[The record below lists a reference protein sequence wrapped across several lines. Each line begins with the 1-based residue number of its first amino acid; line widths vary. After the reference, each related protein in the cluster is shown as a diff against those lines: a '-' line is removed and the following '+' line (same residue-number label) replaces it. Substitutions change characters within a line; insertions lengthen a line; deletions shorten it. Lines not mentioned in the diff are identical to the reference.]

1 MNVLSLFDGMSCGQL
16 ALQRSGIQVNKY
28 YASEIKKAAIKV
40 TQYNFPNTIQLGD
53 VINSDNWNI
62 DNPDLIIFGSPC
74 QDLSQASR
82 QREGLKGSRSSLFF
96 QAHKILNHYKP
107 KYFLMENVG
116 RMKEEDKNIIS
127 EMLGVQPIRINSKLV
142 SGQLR
147 DRNYWTNIPN
157 VTQPEDKG
165 ISFQSIITDGYV
177 DREKARALLE
187 GEARPYADLMKFHRR
202 YKVTGFGNLIF
213 TDPSFDPHKG
223 LRLLN
228 QLEMERLQTVPEGYT
243 KCLSRNKAASVLGDG
258 WTIDV
263 IAHILKNIKEV
274 NNV

>member
-53 VINSDNWNI
+53 VMNSDNWNI
-62 DNPDLIIFGSPC
+62 EKPDLIIFGSPC

-165 ISFQSIITDGYV
+165 ITFQSIITDGYV

-187 GEARPYADLMKFHRR
+187 GEARPYADLLKFHRR
-202 YKVTGFGNLIF
+202 YTQTGFGNLIF
-213 TDPSFDPHKG
+213 SDPSFDPHKG

-243 KCLSRNKAASVLGDG
+243 KCLSRNGAASVLGDG

-263 IAHILKNIKEV
+263 IAHIFKNIKEV